1 MNVIRV
7 LLNISER
14 IFLEKNITVKM
25 HNPGN
30 IVIFCV
36 FTHNVVYNTDI
47 MVSMLVKTATAENSL
62 KVMRNPDL
70 STSLT
75 YI

>member
-1 MNVIRV
+1 
-7 LLNISER
+7 
-14 IFLEKNITVKM
+14 M

-62 KVMRNPDL
+62 EVMRNPDL